1 MMWHVENKT
10 ARVLTDVIANVFLRS
25 VCVSANVQRLDDF
38 MHRVGPQRK
47 PSSRHRLV
55 GERIAPSL
63 TEPLDERRAFVR
75 VIGVRAE
82 RHRPFQI
89 ADGG

>member
-1 MMWHVENKT
+1 MWHVENKT
-10 ARVLTDVIANVFLRS
+10 ARVLTDVAANVFRS
-25 VCVSANVQRLDDF
+25 RVCVSANVQWLDDF
-38 MHRVGPQRK
+38 VHCVGPHRK
-47 PSSRHRLV
+47 PPSRHRLV
-55 GERIAPSL
+55 CERIAPSL